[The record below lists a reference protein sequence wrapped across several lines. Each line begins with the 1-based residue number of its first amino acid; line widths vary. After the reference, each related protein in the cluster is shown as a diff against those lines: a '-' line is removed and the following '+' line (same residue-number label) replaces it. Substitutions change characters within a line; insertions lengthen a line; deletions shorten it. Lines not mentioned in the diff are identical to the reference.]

1 MYVRLTHK
9 LADLIGLVAN
19 TSVNGNDLHL
29 RSISLVDLLEAGH
42 LSAARNTVGRPELEV
57 YRLLAIVV
65 NDVDRAAINRAQR
78 DVGRRLANQLGQ
90 LRIFGDVSDIARF
103 GGRVVGQRIGGIGQ
117 TAKAAQRN
125 DDDNGRSTEH
135 GSSPLTSG
143 VFTVL
148 EPWLGRPAG
157 RTQSPVVSP
166 SDPVSRRRALCASR
180 LAVHRRFH
188 PHARPAE
195 SRY

>member
-1 MYVRLTHK
+1 MSLRLEHSWFRCPSRACRRARARAQHPVVDHPGARQKRSVVYRDRHMYVRLTHK

-90 LRIFGDVSDIARF
+90 
-103 GGRVVGQRIGGIGQ
+103 
-117 TAKAAQRN
+117 
-125 DDDNGRSTEH
+125 
-135 GSSPLTSG
+135 
-143 VFTVL
+143 
-148 EPWLGRPAG
+148 
-157 RTQSPVVSP
+157 
-166 SDPVSRRRALCASR
+166 
-180 LAVHRRFH
+180 
-188 PHARPAE
+188 
-195 SRY
+195 